1 MKSIAWDIWL
11 YCNYD
16 CKFCS
21 SKTSIVPKEIISKEK
36 IIDVWKKVYDKYG
49 RCKIYITGGEPFL
62 YPDFYEIICNLLKFH
77 DLHIT
82 TNLSF
87 DITDFINLQTDKK
100 NIFINA
106 TFHPFYQTIQDFIN
120 KILMLKN
127 NGYSVSVTYMSDDM
141 QMTEAVNYKNI
152 FVQENIGFSI
162 VEANCKTTMND
173 IVRDFL
179 INGFIKHSKDNLKC
193 NEKQFCNAGYE
204 YLIINDLG
212 DIFICSR
219 NKDKIG
225 NVFVDGLNFLS
236 HRYQCSKDCILSEK
250 KYY

>member
-21 SKTSIVPKEIISKEK
+21 SKTSIVPKEVFSKEK
-36 IIDVWKKVYDKYG
+36 IIDAWKKVHDKYG

-62 YPDFYEIICNLLKFH
+62 YPDFYEIIYNLLKFH

-87 DITDFINLQTDKK
+87 DINSFINLQTDKK

-106 TFHPFYQTIQDFIN
+106 TFHPFYQPVQDFMN
-120 KILMLKN
+120 KILILKS
-127 NGYSVSVTYMSDDM
+127 NGYRVSVTYMSDDM
-141 QMTEAVNYKNI
+141 QMTEVINYKNM
-152 FVQENIGFSI
+152 FVQKNIDFSI
-162 VEANCKTTMND
+162 VEVNCKTTIND
-173 IVRDFL
+173 IVKNFL
-179 INGFIKHSKDNLKC
+179 INGFIKEGTLSCRD
-193 NEKQFCNAGYE
+193 NEKKVCNAGYE
-204 YLIINDLG
+204 YLIINDSG
-212 DIFICSR
+212 DIFVCSR

-225 NVFVDGLNFLS
+225 NIFVDELNFLS
-236 HRYQCSKDCILSEK
+236 HRYQCSKNCILSEK